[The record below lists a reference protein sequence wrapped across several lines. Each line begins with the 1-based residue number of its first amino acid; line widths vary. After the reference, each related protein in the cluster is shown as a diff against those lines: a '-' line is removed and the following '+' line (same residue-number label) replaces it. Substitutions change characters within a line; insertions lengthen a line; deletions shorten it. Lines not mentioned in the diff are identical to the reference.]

1 MGNLGRTVS
10 LVTLGLALVVT
21 AIMLFLS
28 LKLPEK
34 AKKIE
39 MEVPTMSQTAHGA
52 IDFAK
57 TRWPLIAL
65 VVVAVVL
72 VAKEFIENKWFS
84 AGVNVFFLVLL
95 IVAWVMVGSALG
107 HAGPPPPQQP

>member
-1 MGNLGRTVS
+1 MSNLGRIVS
-10 LVTLGLALVVT
+10 LITLGLALVVI

-39 MEVPTMSQTAHGA
+39 MEVPTMSQTAHAA

-65 VVVAVVL
+65 VVVAIVL
-72 VAKEFIENKWFS
+72 VAKEFMGNKWFS
-84 AGVNVFFLVLL
+84 AGVNLLLLVLL
-95 IVAWVMVGSALG
+95 IVAWVMVGRALG
-107 HAGPPPPQQP
+107 HAGPPPPQP

>member
-10 LVTLGLALVVT
+10 LVTLGL
-21 AIMLFLS
+21 
-28 LKLPEK
+28 
-34 AKKIE
+34 
-39 MEVPTMSQTAHGA
+39 
-52 IDFAK
+52 
-57 TRWPLIAL
+57 AL